1 MSKLKIDFKNV
12 YSYSDRFNDFVFLK
26 DKEFLS
32 EDQNYLLENM
42 KPLLENY
49 NCIQLF
55 TYDAALPYLLKKPN
69 CTKYYF
75 IYSLGSV
82 SDQNYLIR
90 NMNNTGLVIYSGQ
103 TDNWGISPQKKLT
116 IVNNYINSEF
126 SKTQK
131 ILDWKIKFR

>member
-1 MSKLKIDFKNV
+1 
-12 YSYSDRFNDFVFLK
+12 
-26 DKEFLS
+26 
-32 EDQNYLLENM
+32 M

-75 IYSLGSV
+75 IYSLGSI
-82 SDQNYLIR
+82 SDQNYLIK

-116 IVNNYINSEF
+116 IVNNYY
-126 SKTQK
+126 
-131 ILDWKIKFR
+131 KFRIFKNTKNIRLENKVR